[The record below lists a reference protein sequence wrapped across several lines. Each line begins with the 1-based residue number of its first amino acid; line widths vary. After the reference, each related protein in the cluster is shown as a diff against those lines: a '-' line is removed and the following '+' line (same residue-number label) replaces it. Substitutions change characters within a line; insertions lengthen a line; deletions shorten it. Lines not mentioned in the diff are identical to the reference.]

1 MYELLELVNKNEAGN
16 SWIVVEADVFL
27 NLAKEEQQAFCQAL
41 SRNTTLRRLDL
52 KDNKITNDLLNTL
65 IVALVQNTTLLDLR
79 FNQEA
84 NNPQLLHILQE
95 KILNNRHQALENVY
109 EAPVP
114 DKERTFLT
122 DDSVFNTLYNIA
134 YEQIE
139 HGNADNLHALL
150 SAIPQLTIKTTR
162 MDENLLQ
169 FAVNHSQIKC
179 AQMLI
184 SFGKH
189 FHDFKSHINTALFDA
204 IYNDD
209 LVLTQLLLENGA
221 YVNAKR
227 NGFTPIHRVR
237 SREMAQFLVAQG
249 ADVLHRVKCEESK
262 TSGGNTVL
270 HSVLWHKDVAE
281 DLLEY
286 LLEQGIDVN
295 AQNAQD
301 ETALHL
307 LIREGVQPELR
318 ARAIALLVKSGANPL
333 IKDNQELAP
342 LALAHTLNIN
352 FLSWNMTIC
361 RDLPTKP
368 SRSNGFFD
376 APPEIM
382 EPTALSAA
390 PTETLDCNAGEP
402 IVKKM
407 S

>member
-1 MYELLELVNKNEAGN
+1 MKGYKSCKTMYELLELVNKNEAGN

-162 MDENLLQ
+162 MDENLL
-169 FAVNHSQIKC
+169 
-179 AQMLI
+179 
-184 SFGKH
+184 
-189 FHDFKSHINTALFDA
+189 
-204 IYNDD
+204 
-209 LVLTQLLLENGA
+209 
-221 YVNAKR
+221 
-227 NGFTPIHRVR
+227 
-237 SREMAQFLVAQG
+237 
-249 ADVLHRVKCEESK
+249 
-262 TSGGNTVL
+262 
-270 HSVLWHKDVAE
+270 
-281 DLLEY
+281 
-286 LLEQGIDVN
+286 
-295 AQNAQD
+295 
-301 ETALHL
+301 
-307 LIREGVQPELR
+307 
-318 ARAIALLVKSGANPL
+318 
-333 IKDNQELAP
+333 
-342 LALAHTLNIN
+342 
-352 FLSWNMTIC
+352 
-361 RDLPTKP
+361 
-368 SRSNGFFD
+368 
-376 APPEIM
+376 
-382 EPTALSAA
+382 
-390 PTETLDCNAGEP
+390 
-402 IVKKM
+402 
-407 S
+407 